1 MEVKPFGP
9 ALLAQSSYFKTF
21 NFKDLQV
28 SLVCLGTDGGLPPST
43 GSSLPSQGYA
53 SHTECYEHRPFLT
66 EETQGLTLSSTSL
79 VPWFIGLF
87 PQLSFPPSLP
97 PRQTEPSSTQPSS
110 LNFACFSALLSGDL
124 RLQPREPWPHRAL
137 PPPLG
142 SLLSHSFY

>member
-1 MEVKPFGP
+1 MAQPCWPRVLTLRRLILKTYRSVLFVWELTG
-9 ALLAQSSYFKTF
+9 AYLLPLGLLFHH
-21 NFKDLQV
+21 KDMQV
-28 SLVCLGTDGGLPPST
+28 TLN
-43 GSSLPSQGYA
+43 A
-53 SHTECYEHRPFLT
+53 MNRPFLT
-66 EETQGLTLSSTSL
+66 EKTQGLTLSSTSL